1 MFERYVLGVQ
11 SHRTSGGVTRCLGDD
26 ILGSALVHRP
36 LSLQTLQQWIVKGKK
51 KVPEIKMSN
60 YYLPAVNQCLG

>member
-26 ILGSALVHRP
+26 ILGSALVETR
-36 LSLQTLQQWIVKGKK
+36 VKPRLKK
-51 KVPEIKMSN
+51 KD
-60 YYLPAVNQCLG
+60 